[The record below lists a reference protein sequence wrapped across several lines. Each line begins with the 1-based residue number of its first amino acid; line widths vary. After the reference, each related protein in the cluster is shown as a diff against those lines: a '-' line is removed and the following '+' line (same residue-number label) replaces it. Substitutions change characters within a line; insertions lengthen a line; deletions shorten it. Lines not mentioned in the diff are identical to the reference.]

1 MVSLLIIILLFIFT
15 CLKTSVVFMFS
26 NNNQIDKLMH
36 QNNLVHKNQA
46 IIIGAQK
53 CGSGALLTFLKFH
66 PLVKTSLKPDYFTNY
81 FNSSIN
87 YYK

>member
-1 MVSLLIIILLFIFT
+1 ML
-15 CLKTSVVFMFS
+15 S
-26 NNNQIDKLMH
+26 NNNKIDKLMH

-53 CGSGALLTFLKFH
+53 CGTGALLKFLKFH
-66 PLVKTSLKPDYFTNY
+66 PLVKTPLKSDYFTNY
-81 FNSSIN
+81 INSSIN